1 MSLAGVVRLVLADG
15 VSTDQE
21 RALAAV
27 MLGLVVFAAVF
38 ALVERQRRRRAREAR
53 EDPPADQ
60 AGASDPAAGPDAE
73 PAVNPD
79 PPAAE
84 LYQPPHPTTPAGIVP
99 DPMPVVLEPV
109 PAPAPTEDHA
119 SVPAPPA
126 SPDEIGIVIPDDQP
140 PPAPQEPPPAG

>member
-1 MSLAGVVRLVLADG
+1 MSLAGFVRLVLADG

-38 ALVERQRRRRAREAR
+38 ALVVRQRSSRGREPRKDA
-53 EDPPADQ
+53 PADPT
-60 AGASDPAAGPDAE
+60 GAPGLVVGPVVE
-73 PAVNPD
+73 PTANPD
-79 PPAAE
+79 P
-84 LYQPPHPTTPAGIVP
+84 V
-99 DPMPVVLEPV
+99 PVVMEPV
-109 PAPAPTEDHA
+109 PAPALTEDHPW
-119 SVPAPPA
+119 VPARPA

>member
-1 MSLAGVVRLVLADG
+1 MSLAGFVQLVLADG

-38 ALVERQRRRRAREAR
+38 VLVERQRSRRGREAR
-53 EDPPADQ
+53 KDPPTDQ
-60 AGASDPAAGPDAE
+60 TGASGPRVAPVVE
-73 PAVNPD
+73 PGAHPD
-79 PPAAE
+79 PPAAR
-84 LYQPPHPTTPAGIVP
+84 LYRPPLANPRGIVP
-99 DPMPVVLEPV
+99 DPMPVVMKPV
-109 PAPAPTEDHA
+109 PAPAPTEDHP
-119 SVPAPPA
+119 SVLGTPA